1 MAAGAAIGETLN
13 ARQPC
18 MGLDGKSGVAE
29 RTSLFVQS
37 RRGCIVRVSALT
49 KAIHPLLF
57 NAGRI

>member
-1 MAAGAAIGETLN
+1 
-13 ARQPC
+13 